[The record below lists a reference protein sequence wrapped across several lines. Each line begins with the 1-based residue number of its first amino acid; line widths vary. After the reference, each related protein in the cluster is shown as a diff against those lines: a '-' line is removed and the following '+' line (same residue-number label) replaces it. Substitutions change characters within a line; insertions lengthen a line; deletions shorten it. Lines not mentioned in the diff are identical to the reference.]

1 MALHI
6 IKLCVG
12 CDTVEELLDWRREQG
27 EEGGPWILHTR
38 MTPKR
43 AEEVLDGGSL
53 YRVFKGFIL
62 CRSIAGE
69 AEILTLAVDPARRR
83 RGAGRALVEAAAGMA
98 ATLGAEEM
106 FLEVAVDNPA
116 ALALYEAA
124 GFARV
129 GRRPGYY
136 ARTDGAD
143 VDAVVMRRELNSRRD
158 SPYP

>member
-1 MALHI
+1 MNL
-6 IKLCVG
+6 
-12 CDTVEELLDWRREQG
+12 R
-27 EEGGPWILHTR
+27 P
-38 MTPKR
+38 
-43 AEEVLDGGSL
+43 AEEADLEALAAVHGLAFQPGWSAEEIADLGSGPG
-53 YRVFKGFIL
+53 VFGLIIEDEGPIGMIL
-62 CRSIAGE
+62 CRAVAGE
-69 AEILTLAVDPARRR
+69 AEILTLAVDPTRRR

>member
-1 MALHI
+1 MNL
-6 IKLCVG
+6 
-12 CDTVEELLDWRREQG
+12 R
-27 EEGGPWILHTR
+27 P
-38 MTPKR
+38 
-43 AEEVLDGGSL
+43 AEEADLEALAAVHGLAFQPGWSAEEIADLGSGPG
-53 YRVFKGFIL
+53 VFGLIIEDEGPIGMIL
-62 CRSIAGE
+62 CRAVAGE